1 MPNTTGICDTFKQQ
15 ILQGTGFTGAN
26 AVTGTTLKAALYLA
40 TGTLSNTTSAY
51 GSAGE
56 ASGSGYTAG
65 GVTTTAGTVGL
76 TGNVAFWQPG
86 GAISY
91 GTVTLSTAFD
101 AVLLYSTGFASSN
114 TIAVFNFG
122 STTVNSGT
130 FSINLPTNNATSAL
144 IRLN

>member
-1 MPNTTGICDTFKQQ
+1 MSITGISDTFKQQ

-26 AVTGTTLKAALYLA
+26 AVTGATIKAALYLG
-40 TGTLSNTTSAY
+40 TGALSNATSVYTTTT
-51 GSAGE
+51 E
-56 ASGSGYTAG
+56 VSGAGYTAG
-65 GVTTTAGTVGL
+65 GVSTTSGTVGL

-86 GAISY
+86 AAISY
-91 GTVTLSTAFD
+91 GTVTLSTSFD
-101 AVLLYSTGFASSN
+101 AVLLYSTGFATAN

-122 STTVNSGT
+122 NTTVNSGT